1 MRDPGRMNPRVDAFE
16 HIGPE
21 VRIFYGPASLARLSQ
36 ELTRAG
42 CRRPLVVCGA
52 SVAAGDA
59 LALVKEALG
68 ASLAGVF
75 AEVRSHSPLPDVE
88 RAAQA
93 LADADADSVIAVG
106 GGSAL
111 VTARAAVVLLA
122 EGGDVRALCTSRG
135 TDGRMTSP
143 RLSAPKLPI
152 FAVPTTPTT
161 ALVKAGSAVLDPE
174 TGQRLALF
182 DPKTRARA
190 VFVHPRLVA
199 SAPVALTR
207 SASLNALAMAIEGL
221 ESATGTPLAD
231 AALMHAVRL
240 LAEHLPKLEHAP
252 DDPACRGQLVVASI
266 LCGQGTDHAGGG
278 LASVLGHAVG
288 PRSNV
293 GNGIVNAI
301 VLPHTLRFN
310 APATGGRLR
319 KVLDALGGSGDGV
332 ASHGNDVAPV
342 AIAAVEALLAKL
354 SIPGRL
360 RDIGISREEFSDIA
374 DEALHDWFVQR
385 NPRQVGGAGDLVAL
399 LEAAW

>member
-1 MRDPGRMNPRVDAFE
+1 
-16 HIGPE
+16 
-21 VRIFYGPASLARLSQ
+21 
-36 ELTRAG
+36 RAG
-42 CRRPLVVCGA
+42 CRRALVVCGA

-59 LALVKEALG
+59 LACVTDALG

-75 AEVRSHSPLPDVE
+75 SQVRPHSPLPEVE

-93 LADADADSVIAVG
+93 LADTDADALIAVG

-111 VTARAAVVLLA
+111 VTARAAAILRA
-122 EGGDVRALCTSRG
+122 EGRDARALCTSRG
-135 TDGRMTSP
+135 ADGRLTSP
-143 RLSAPKLPI
+143 KLSAAKLPI

-161 ALVKAGSAVLDPE
+161 ALVKAGSAVLDPA

-199 SAPVALTR
+199 SAPVSLTR
-207 SASLNALAMAIEGL
+207 SASLNAFAMAIEGL

-240 LAEHLPKLEHAP
+240 LAEHLPVLEHAP
-252 DDPACRGQLVVASI
+252 SDELSRGQLVVASI

-278 LASVLGHAVG
+278 LASVLGHAAG
-288 PRSNV
+288 PRSSV
-293 GNGIVNAI
+293 ANGIVNAI

-310 APATGGRLR
+310 APATGDRLR
-319 KVLDALGGSGDGV
+319 KAIDALGG
-332 ASHGNDVAPV
+332 DVAARADEVAPA
-342 AIAAVEALLAKL
+342 AIAAVESLLARL
-354 SIPGRL
+354 SIPRRL
-360 RDIGISREEFSDIA
+360 RDVGIAPEDFPAIA
-374 DEALHDWFVQR
+374 DEALHDWFLQR
-385 NPRQVGGAGDLVAL
+385 NPRRVDGAADLIAL